1 MKTSCECCAKS
12 VNCPLQYDEER
23 RAQCSILNADNEP
36 LHYRN
41 SEGYDENGAPV
52 KYVVAEHPWLE
63 DGDLRWASGEY
74 LNFCHYFT
82 SGEALLGAARV
93 MHQTCL

>member
-1 MKTSCECCAKS
+1 M
-12 VNCPLQYDEER
+12 YDE
-23 RAQCSILNADNEP
+23 S
-36 LHYRN
+36 
-41 SEGYDENGAPV
+41 GAAV

-93 MHQTCL
+93 MHQTCLSNDHQEERAYEMANDRES

>member
-1 MKTSCECCAKS
+1 MSYEELSRLVGREFFNAGVRYFAVAAGEEKLLFLE
-12 VNCPLQYDEER
+12 YDE
-23 RAQCSILNADNEP
+23 S
-36 LHYRN
+36 
-41 SEGYDENGAPV
+41 GAAV

-63 DGDLRWASGEY
+63 DGDLRWVSGEY

>member
-1 MKTSCECCAKS
+1 ME
-12 VNCPLQYDEER
+12 YDESGT
-23 RAQCSILNADNEP
+23 A
-36 LHYRN
+36 
-41 SEGYDENGAPV
+41 V

-63 DGDLRWASGEY
+63 DGYLRWVSGEY
-74 LNFCHYFT
+74 LNFCRYFT

>member
-1 MKTSCECCAKS
+1 MSYEELSRLVGREFFNAGVRYFAVAAGEEKLLLLE
-12 VNCPLQYDEER
+12 YDE
-23 RAQCSILNADNEP
+23 S
-36 LHYRN
+36 
-41 SEGYDENGAPV
+41 GAAG

-63 DGDLRWASGEY
+63 DGDLRWVSGEY

-93 MHQTCL
+93 MHQTYL

>member
-1 MKTSCECCAKS
+1 MLSARRFRYEFTPMFVTATRYSPGAG
-12 VNCPLQYDEER
+12 VDE
-23 RAQCSILNADNEP
+23 S
-36 LHYRN
+36 
-41 SEGYDENGAPV
+41 GAAV

-93 MHQTCL
+93 MHQTCQ